1 MGGKDTKG
9 ADTKAAFSRESGS
22 TSAFQFCV
30 YYTVKKRCNYSRKQT
45 KVLRF
50 VMSCFCCA
58 AFLSKLNLGLEKIT

>member
-30 YYTVKKRCNYSRKQT
+30 YYTVKKT
-45 KVLRF
+45 G
-50 VMSCFCCA
+50 A
-58 AFLSKLNLGLEKIT
+58 ITVGNRLKF